1 MNLSRLWPLLV
12 AILLIYVAFRFNV
25 LLGIVVAIGLLGF
38 ALWTSRSTVFANKA
52 MEASN
57 KGDMKEAIRWIEQAV
72 KANGKQPVV
81 MASYAYLLLRDG
93 QIDKAEKAIKT
104 AEKLDKSGQLKTNT
118 RITRS
123 LILWKQGKIDEAIEN
138 LEQLQSQIQNT
149 NLYGSLG
156 HLYVERGDLD
166 KALEYNLEAVE
177 YNDTD
182 GVILDNLLT
191 THIHRQEWEEAEK
204 TLEKLMAL
212 SPKFPEAFYHSAL
225 VKEHRGDLSGAL
237 EDCDRA
243 LARNFTA
250 LNTESREKIAAFRD
264 QLAARLGQH
273 DGQPDDDG
281 GNGDNKAD
289 TEE

>member
-1 MNLSRLWPLLV
+1 V

-138 LEQLQSQIQNT
+138 LE
-149 NLYGSLG
+149 
-156 HLYVERGDLD
+156 
-166 KALEYNLEAVE
+166 
-177 YNDTD
+177 
-182 GVILDNLLT
+182 
-191 THIHRQEWEEAEK
+191 
-204 TLEKLMAL
+204 
-212 SPKFPEAFYHSAL
+212 
-225 VKEHRGDLSGAL
+225 
-237 EDCDRA
+237 
-243 LARNFTA
+243 
-250 LNTESREKIAAFRD
+250 
-264 QLAARLGQH
+264 
-273 DGQPDDDG
+273 
-281 GNGDNKAD
+281 
-289 TEE
+289 